1 MAGTKLVIEY
11 KEMKNKNPYTDTV
24 PTFIFLSLHES
35 YLHQLDVN
43 LWEAVSH
50 MSLFFN
56 SFNTPIIVSGMSPNA
71 Q

>member
-11 KEMKNKNPYTDTV
+11 KEMKNKNPYTDMV
-24 PTFIFLSLHES
+24 PIFIFLSLHES

-50 MSLFFN
+50 MSLFFLLL
-56 SFNTPIIVSGMSPNA
+56 
-71 Q
+71 